1 MRQKEPAVDNEMAGR
16 QAVSS
21 KSREQREPS
30 ASVKKKPAVD
40 HEMAGMS
47 VLIIRSQLH
56 QISMSQL

>member
-1 MRQKEPAVDNEMAGR
+1 M
-16 QAVSS
+16 SS

-47 VLIIRSQLH
+47 VVIIRSQLH